1 MIAQE
6 DAFAYFDFY
15 GSPRVMHFLTR
26 VGVSPCAMET
36 YTTVWISPATCGY
49 DTMLIGC
56 FLIGVTALRFE
67 KMSWAFHDGLG
78 EADAPFPEI
87 AFEVRSHRR
96 KVRPHGEVKPQR
108 GLR

>member
-1 MIAQE
+1 MIYRLTGKR
-6 DAFAYFDFY
+6 F
-15 GSPRVMHFLTR
+15 RVSRRAR
-26 VGVSPCAMET
+26 V
-36 YTTVWISPATCGY
+36 
-49 DTMLIGC
+49 DTILIRC

-96 KVRPHGEVKPQR
+96 KVRTHGEVKPQR